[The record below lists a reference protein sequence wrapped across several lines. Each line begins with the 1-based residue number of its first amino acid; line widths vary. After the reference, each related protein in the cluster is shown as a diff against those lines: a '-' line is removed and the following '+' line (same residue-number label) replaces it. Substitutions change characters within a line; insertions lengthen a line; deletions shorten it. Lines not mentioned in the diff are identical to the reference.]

1 MSAAPV
7 YSPII
12 RRVRDSSI
20 TFDGIDYPHEE
31 LGRHDGSDVFC
42 DMEIDV
48 NIEKRC
54 FRIYD
59 AWENEI
65 CMVELKEVASV
76 EEAIGFK
83 CI

>member
-20 TFDGIDYPHEE
+20 TFDGIDYSHEE

-48 NIEKRC
+48 NVEKRY

-65 CMVELKEVASV
+65 CLIELDEIKSIGA
-76 EEAIGFK
+76 AING
-83 CI
+83 